1 MKYFNFIYI
10 TIILVFSLIN
20 YSKEEDKL
28 RWAFEIFRHG
38 ARTPYSGMN
47 SSFHDCFG
55 HQWIGLK
62 ELTGVGLR
70 QHFLVGYRNQIKYIK
85 ENHLINSVYD
95 PREVFLISTDS
106 NRTIMSANAQVQGLY
121 PPGTGKK
128 LNQEKSEKA
137 IPPVEPGSY
146 EDAKKKLD
154 DDGYATLPNDIT
166 IMPVHSFFNAD
177 HFIQLQDKKV
187 CPNSI
192 NIYKKNQE
200 RQEVV
205 DFLNQMTVKY
215 GEKLMGVLAHSEDK
229 KIDVLK
235 DYTKAYYIFDTVIAE
250 YTEGID
256 RFDEVCQ
263 ALNVT
268 KEVLLNDAFKFFD
281 LDLIGKGLD
290 NDTDLCLHSMSPIFD
305 RLIKWIDAKIQKDIE
320 GQEDYT
326 QYDIPK
332 FVMFSAHD
340 STCGAFMG
348 FMRAV
353 YGTEIRYPYF
363 ATNINLELYRKGDEK
378 KKENYYIE
386 YIINDESMLNISY
399 TNFVQKFNDNKKSM
413 EDINK
418 FCGFEKET
426 EEEKKSNVFL
436 IVDIILSI
444 LSIVLIILL
453 IITIRKRSALD
464 VDKKD
469 DNEMLIP
476 PKYD

>member
-1 MKYFNFIYI
+1 MKYFNIIYI
-10 TIILVFSLIN
+10 IIILVFGLIN

-47 SSFHDCFG
+47 KSFHDCFG

-85 ENHLINSVYD
+85 ENKLINPIYD
-95 PREVFLISTDS
+95 PREVYLISTDS

-121 PPGTGKK
+121 TPGTGKK
-128 LNQEKSEKA
+128 LTKEKSEKA
-137 IPPVEPGSY
+137 IPPVEPGIID
-146 EDAKKKLD
+146 DAKKALD
-154 DDGYATLPNDIT
+154 EDGYATLPNDIT
-166 IMPVHSFFNAD
+166 IMPVHSFFND
-177 HFIQLQDKKV
+177 EHFIQLQDKKV
-187 CPNSI
+187 CPKSI
-192 NIYKKNQE
+192 NYYIKNQE
-200 RQEVV
+200 RKEVV
-205 DFLNQMTVKY
+205 DFLNQMSEKY
-215 GEKLMGVLAHSEDK
+215 GEKLMEVMPNEKDRN
-229 KIDVLK
+229 ILK
-235 DYTKAYYIFDTVIAE
+235 NYTKAYYIFDTIITE

-256 RFDEVCQ
+256 RFEEVCNT
-263 ALNVT
+263 LNVT
-268 KEVLLNDAFKFFD
+268 KEVLLEDAFKFFD
-281 LDLIGKGLD
+281 LDLIGKGID
-290 NDTDLCLHSMSPIFD
+290 NDTELCLHSMSPIFD
-305 RLIKWIDAKIQKDIE
+305 RLIKWMDAKIEKDIE

-348 FMRAV
+348 YMRAV
-353 YGTEIRYPYF
+353 FGTEIRYPYF
-363 ATNINLELYRKGDEK
+363 ATNINLELTRKGDEK

-399 TNFVQKFNDNKKSM
+399 VTFTQKVNAKKKSK
-413 EDINK
+413 EEIDK
-418 FCGFEKET
+418 FCGFVEETKE
-426 EEEKKSNVFL
+426 ENGSSNIYF

-453 IITIRKRSALD
+453 IITIRKKSAQD
-464 VDKKD
+464 IDKKD
-469 DNEMLIP
+469 DNEMLMP
-476 PKYD
+476 PKEE